1 MTLSPIYPLS
11 AEYKSDLIIYEKFNG
26 FLGACCYYEVSEPK
40 VIIFEKKLGVIRIDD
55 PYINFKELK
64 LNKGRDSIE
73 VNGQGVKLQ

>member
-1 MTLSPIYPLS
+1 M
-11 AEYKSDLIIYEKFNG
+11 
-26 FLGACCYYEVSEPK
+26 GACCYYEVSEPK